1 MTALNC
7 SVLKDS
13 EVASSLG
20 EKTRCDQLMIIIMG
34 SRDGMIMLLRYL
46 LSYSDILEL
55 VWSFKILFNSLS
67 IESVFGVQIT
77 FEPFYSREQAICSR

>member
-20 EKTRCDQLMIIIMG
+20 EKTRCNQLIIIM
-34 SRDGMIMLLRYL
+34 SSLKGMIMLLIHL
-46 LSYSDILEL
+46 LSYSDLLEL
-55 VWSFKILFNSLS
+55 AWSFKILFNSLT
-67 IESVFGVQIT
+67 IESVLGV
-77 FEPFYSREQAICSR
+77 

>member
-20 EKTRCDQLMIIIMG
+20 EKTCCNQLIIIIMG
-34 SRDGMIMLLRYL
+34 SIEGMIMLLIYL
-46 LSYSDILEL
+46 LSYSDLLEL
-55 VWSFKILFNSLS
+55 VWSFKILFYSLS
-67 IESVFGVQIT
+67 IESVLGV
-77 FEPFYSREQAICSR
+77 

>member
-20 EKTRCDQLMIIIMG
+20 EKTHCDQLMIIIMG
-34 SRDGMIMLLRYL
+34 SRDRMIMLLRYL

>member
-20 EKTRCDQLMIIIMG
+20 ENTDCDQLMIIIMG